1 MTAAL
6 IPDAANSLPWPM
18 TLFMMVFSLGLA
30 LFYTL
35 IISRVAELKIRPR
48 WLFFALLPAIVGVC
62 GAIKTE
68 WSAYAIVA
76 LFALLFLMTIIIM
89 AINFV
94 GGMYVSI
101 HQYYS
106 DKKSGKLPNKP
117 FVPLW
122 KKMVSLG
129 FAIAMI
135 VAFFMGIHIFMIV
148 FISVMFF
155 SALLPSSKSTFLQL
169 QANLPTSK
177 IRAMAMGLVELKGRV
192 AMVEP
197 LKAPLTE
204 KDCIGYRY
212 TIEDISKDSDG
223 DEHFSITEDNTV
235 CHRFTINDGTG
246 QVEVKP
252 EGINFVWI
260 AQDDSYRSNN
270 KRHSQ
275 YLLLDGDEIFLVGNA
290 ALENNVSVIELD
302 SLQNILSAA
311 PIKAV
316 EYWNTY
322 KPLLNAFLM
331 CNAMLAFLIAIVMV
345 TPVVIKDGRVTLKF
359 NEIYS
364 SLNSAIDINE
374 DQQAAEGATTTGAED
389 D

>member
-1 MTAAL
+1 MIAAI
-6 IPDAANSLPWPM
+6 IPNAANSLPWPM
-18 TLFMMVFSLGLA
+18 ILFMMAFSLGLA

-35 IISRVAELKIRPR
+35 IIGKVAELKIRPS
-48 WLFFALLPAIVGVC
+48 WLFFALLPAIVGAC

-76 LFALLFLMTIIIM
+76 LFALLFLITLLIM
-89 AINFV
+89 GINFV
-94 GGMYVSI
+94 RGTYVSI

-106 DKKSGKLPNKP
+106 DKKSGKLKKKP

-122 KKMVSLG
+122 KKMLSLG

-135 VAFFMGIHIFMIV
+135 VAFFLGTHIFIIV
-148 FISVMFF
+148 FISTAFF
-155 SALLPSSKSTFLQL
+155 SALLPSSKKTFLQL
-169 QANLPTSK
+169 QADLPTSK
-177 IRAMAMGLVELKGRV
+177 IRSMAMGLVELKGRV
-192 AMVEP
+192 AMAEP

-212 TIEDISKDSDG
+212 TIEDISRDSDG
-223 DEHFSITEDNTV
+223 DEHFSTIEDNTV

-290 ALENNVSVIELD
+290 ALENNVPVIELD
-302 SLQNILSAA
+302 SLQTVLTVA

-331 CNAMLAFLIAIVMV
+331 CNAMLAFFVAITLV
-345 TPVVIKDGRVTLKF
+345 TPMVIKDRRVTLKF

-374 DQQAAEGATTTGAED
+374 DQQDAEGAGAAEAEGD
-389 D
+389 